1 MVFGREE
8 IKKRVHILGSQ
19 GVFVGTSSWK
29 YQGWCGTLYD
39 AARYEYRNKFATTR
53 FERNCLA
60 EYAEVFKTVCVDAAY
75 YTFPSAKY
83 LLSLSSQVP
92 PDFQFAFK
100 VTDSVTIKRFPNH
113 ARHGSRAGLENPNFL
128 SADVFLERFLRPC
141 ESIRPKVGI
150 LMFEFSKFFPSD
162 FAHGRDFVAALDS
175 FLVKLPKDWSY
186 GIEIRNKYWLK
197 PEYFECLA
205 RHGVA
210 HVFNSWTD
218 MPPVGDQIE
227 LPGSETNPDL
237 TAARFLL
244 KPGRSYEEAVKSF
257 QPYDSTKEINE
268 PARKA
273 GAKLIEDAKKKKKK
287 RTFLFVNNR
296 LEGNALA
303 TIKAMLDIADGVGG
317 E

>member
-1 MVFGREE
+1 M
-8 IKKRVHILGSQ
+8 
-19 GVFVGTSSWK
+19 
-29 YQGWCGTLYD
+29 LYD

-53 FERNCLA
+53 FERNCLT

-75 YTFPSAKY
+75 YTFPSVKY
-83 LLSLSSQVP
+83 LEGLASQVP
-92 PDFQFAFK
+92 DDFRFAFK
-100 VTDSVTIKRFPNH
+100 VTDSITIKRFPNH
-113 ARHGSRAGLENPNFL
+113 ARHGGRAGLENPDFL
-128 SADVFLERFLRPC
+128 NADTFVQDFLRPC
-141 ESIRPKVGI
+141 ESIRSKVGI
-150 LMFEFSKFFPSD
+150 LMFEFSRFYPSD
-162 FAHGRDFVAALDS
+162 FAHGRNFVATLDP
-175 FLVKLPKDWSY
+175 FLAKLPKGWSY
-186 GIEIRNKYWLK
+186 GIEMRNKYWLK

-218 MPPVGDQIE
+218 MPPVVEQIE
-227 LPGSETNPDL
+227 LPGSETNPAL

-273 GAKLIEDAKKKKKK
+273 GAKLIEDGKKRKKK
-287 RTFLFVNNR
+287 RTFIFVNNR

-303 TIKAMLDIADGVGG
+303 TINAMLDIAGG
-317 E
+317 GSGE

>member
-1 MVFGREE
+1 MERQ
-8 IKKRVHILGSQ
+8 KRAILRKLGNYPKAL
-19 GVFVGTSSWK
+19 GIIRCAAKYPGWRGTF
-29 YQGWCGTLYD
+29 YD
-39 AARYEYRNKFATTR
+39 EARYVWHGKFAKLR

-75 YTFPSAKY
+75 YTFPTVKY
-83 LLSLSSQVP
+83 LEGLASQVP
-92 PDFQFAFK
+92 DDFRFAFK

-113 ARHGSRAGLENPNFL
+113 VRHGSRAGLENPYFL
-128 SADVFLERFLRPC
+128 NADAFFQGFLRPC

-150 LMFEFSKFFPSD
+150 LMFEFSKFYPSD
-162 FAHGRDFVAALDS
+162 FAHGRDFVAALDP
-175 FLVKLPKDWSY
+175 FLAKLPKEWSY

-205 RHGVA
+205 RHGVT

-218 MPPVGDQIE
+218 MPPVGEQLE
-227 LPGSETNPDL
+227 LPGSETNPGL

-257 QPYDSTKEINE
+257 QPYDRTKEINE

-273 GAKLIEDAKKKKKK
+273 GAKLIEDGKKKKKK

-303 TIKAMLDIADGVGG
+303 TINAMLDLATNVGG